1 MSINRKTAAPE
12 SSVGADERQSLQ
24 SLDDSIPENRQKS
37 NDFLFRQVDDPDSL
51 ETVSLTELYDT
62 VYPPKLQ
69 IVSNLLFTGVY
80 LFAGSPKVGKSFFM
94 AQLGYHVSCG
104 LPLWDYPVH
113 RSNVLYLAL
122 EDGYS
127 RLQNRLFRMFGTEST
142 EHFHFAIRAK
152 NMTEGLETQLEKFI
166 TANPDTRLII
176 IDTLQKIREVGGEKY
191 SYASDY
197 EIITKLKRFAD
208 QYNLCLLAVH
218 HTRKQD
224 SDDAFDSISGT
235 NGLLGAADGAFI
247 MTKEKRTSN
256 VALLDIVGRD
266 QPDQRLQLMFDREH
280 CIWELTEAETE
291 LWKEPPDPV
300 LESVAAFLT
309 VDNPRWS
316 GSATELLEC
325 ISVDLQPNVLTRL
338 LNVKVDRLRND
349 YGVRYESGRSHAG
362 RIIKLCKV

>member
-1 MSINRKTAAPE
+1 M
-12 SSVGADERQSLQ
+12 
-24 SLDDSIPENRQKS
+24 
-37 NDFLFRQVDDPDSL
+37 
-51 ETVSLTELYDT
+51 
-62 VYPPKLQ
+62 
-69 IVSNLLFTGVY
+69 
-80 LFAGSPKVGKSFFM
+80 
-94 AQLGYHVSCG
+94 
-104 LPLWDYPVH
+104 WDYPVYH
-113 RSNVLYLAL
+113 SDVLYLAL

-152 NMTEGLETQLEKFI
+152 NMTDGLETQLEKFI
-166 TANPDTRLII
+166 AAHQNTRLII

-197 EIITKLKRFAD
+197 EIITKLKWFAD
-208 QYNLCLLAVH
+208 ENNLCFLVVH

-224 SDDAFDSISGT
+224 SDDVFDSISGT

-256 VALLDIVGRD
+256 AALLDIVGRD
-266 QPDQRLQLMFDREH
+266 QPDQRLHLMFDRKR

-300 LESVAAFLT
+300 LESVAAFLS

-316 GSATELLEC
+316 GNATELVEC

-338 LNVKVDRLRND
+338 LNIKIERLWND
-349 YGVRYESGRSHAG
+349 YGVRYESSRNHDGRT
-362 RIIKLCKV
+362 ITLYKV